1 MTSLAQQLG
10 LPNPYPAGA
19 FVRNQVG
26 PVYEVRVDRADGGMC
41 LFLFAQAYSA
51 RWFIDCVIGKKKF
64 SWKDTRTIVAED
76 ESFKMRSPH
85 LEELLEYEPKGKEK
99 QWEPPEPMLTEY
111 KRMAGIVKGPHRTAS
126 NPVELQS
133 KEPRVP
139 RVPTEPRP
147 DGLVSIADIA
157 TELNIE
163 PRDARKLLRA
173 KNIEKPAHGAWAW
186 PKNAVDG
193 IKKLLRGK

>member
-1 MTSLAQQLG
+1 MTTLAQQLG

-19 FVRNQVG
+19 FIRNNPG
-26 PVYEVRVDRADGGMC
+26 TTYEVRVDRADGAFC
-41 LFLFAQAYSA
+41 LYLFAQPYSA
-51 RWFIDCVIGKKKF
+51 RWFIDCVIGQKKF
-64 SWKDTRTIVAED
+64 SWKDTRTIICED
-76 ESFKMRSPH
+76 GSFKIRSHH
-85 LEELLEYEPKGKEK
+85 LEELLEYELKGKEK
-99 QWEPPEPMLTEY
+99 QWEPPEPCLSEY
-111 KRMAGIVKGPHRTAS
+111 KRMAGVIKGPHRTAS
-126 NPVELQS
+126 NSDELQS
-133 KEPRVP
+133 KEPRAP
-139 RVPTEPRP
+139 RPPSEPRP